1 MLDNDI
7 VNNEKSENSDDGK
20 TPSKDHFINLPENW
34 WTSQNSYEHALRKP
48 KPALHLLKP
57 EQKSSITEYE
67 LPHVKGWNVKSGDYR
82 VKVDEPERD
91 YIKDKAKFNSRI
103 LIGAII
109 VTFILITLISMLA
122 SKIEVFK

>member
-1 MLDNDI
+1 MINNSNINNDTDD
-7 VNNEKSENSDDGK
+7 VSDDGNK
-20 TPSKDHFINLPENW
+20 LPKDHSINLPDNW
-34 WTSQNSYEHALRKP
+34 WTSQNSIDHIINYK

-57 EQKSSITEYE
+57 EQKSSVTDYE
-67 LPHVKGWNVKSGDYR
+67 LPSVKGWNVKSGDYR